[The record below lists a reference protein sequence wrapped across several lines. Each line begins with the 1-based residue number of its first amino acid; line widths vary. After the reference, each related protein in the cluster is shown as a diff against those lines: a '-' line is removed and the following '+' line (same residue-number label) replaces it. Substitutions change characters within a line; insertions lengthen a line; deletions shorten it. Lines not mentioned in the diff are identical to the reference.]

1 MPGVTSNPRLPG
13 LERVVA
19 IATGDITR
27 PIPTPIHDLR
37 PARELCAECH
47 TPGRFVDSRQIER
60 TYFLADET
68 NTPVNLRMLINVGG
82 RGHGNREG
90 SGIHYHMFVAQ
101 KVEYIAR
108 DPQRQQI
115 AWVKVTRADGSTRE
129 YAGFRE
135 PHQRIGAGEPRG
147 PHDGLPGLSQPPGAS
162 IHCPDRRGQRRA
174 RGRLDL
180 ARDPVHQ
187 AGGRQGAGPR
197 LRHQRGGHGRD
208 RGRADDG
215 LPGGASRIRR
225 RRARSS
231 CRRRSTPSRPSTAT
245 RSSRR

>member
-1 MPGVTSNPRLPG
+1 MPGATSAPSFRASNASSPSPP
-13 LERVVA
+13 
-19 IATGDITR
+19 ATS
-27 PIPTPIHDLR
+27 
-37 PARELCAECH
+37 PARFRRRSTISGRRASSARECH
-47 TPGRFVDSRQIER
+47 TPGRFVDSRQIQR
-60 TYFLADET
+60 SYFLADEK
-68 NTPVNLRMLINVGG
+68 NTPMNLRMLINVGG
-82 RGHGNREG
+82 RGHGYREG

-129 YAGFRE
+129 YQDSANPIE
-135 PHQRIGAGEPRG
+135 RIGAGEPRG

-162 IHCPDRRGQRRA
+162 IHRPDRLGQRRA

-197 LRHQRGGHGRD
+197 LRHHRGGHGRD

-225 RRARSS
+225 RRARAVAEGDPRR
-231 CRRRSTPSRPSTAT
+231 CRSSTAT